1 MAGRVEHGFE
11 VRAFLAEVARQSR
24 VMLLVGAASGIV
36 AFGALALAPRVYE
49 GTMVLVPVQATR
61 ASVGL
66 AGAASI
72 LGGALDLGSTG
83 FGATRDVVAYLLR
96 ARTVL
101 LAAGAESHNGR
112 PVAVAIVERVPKAG
126 EEELLVR
133 DLRRA
138 LRVTASRETSF
149 LTVSVQAED
158 SGAVRTFLKAV
169 TDQTQRLFADVARA
183 QARQLLRAQERR
195 LDTAGAELKRSEDR
209 LLQFDERNRLVAPR
223 SSLSLERIR
232 LDRELADATRVY
244 EQVITDRQT
253 AAARELEEAPAL
265 AVVEPLPAVLQ
276 PKARQLAFRSALVGA
291 SVALVGLLMVIFR
304 ELVRR
309 SAGLEGPEPS
319 DGSAS

>member
-36 AFGALALAPRVYE
+36 AFGALVLAPRVYE